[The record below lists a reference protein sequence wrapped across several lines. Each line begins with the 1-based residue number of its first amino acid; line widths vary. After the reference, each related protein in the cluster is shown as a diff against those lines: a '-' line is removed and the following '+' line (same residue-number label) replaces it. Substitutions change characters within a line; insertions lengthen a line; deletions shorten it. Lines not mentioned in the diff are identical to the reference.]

1 MDKWTAQNF
10 CPHPPIPKRLER
22 EPTDAAR
29 PDGRHFST
37 TLKPL
42 SKKYMKG
49 YQARGRKP
57 KFLI

>member
-1 MDKWTAQNF
+1 MDEWTAQTF

-42 SKKYMKG
+42 SKKYM
-49 YQARGRKP
+49 
-57 KFLI
+57 